1 MKAKHWETV
10 VIAVLGVSPS
20 VLTET
25 LWALAQES
33 PPILPD
39 RIVVLTTRTGRTALE
54 ASLFSGQESGWM
66 RMCSEL
72 KRRGLP
78 IEHKLRFGLASDHVR
93 IFPSANG
100 ACDLDDIAT
109 SADNAAA
116 ADFILRHLR
125 AETDNSGT
133 RVLASIAGGRKTMG
147 ALLMACMSLVGREQ
161 DRVLHVLVNPPF
173 DTPLTPAFLFPA
185 EKMTYRTKDGKTVR
199 ARPRVDLIDVPFVK
213 MRGWY
218 ESAFKSAPP
227 SYAALVRGVQKGMP
241 AAKNHPDLCF
251 DCHTG
256 TLTVNGDHAV
266 DLSPME
272 FAAVLLI
279 QQGVHK
285 LEALAAAVSTLCP
298 ASASDV
304 PDWVVR
310 LRESSRAKS
319 KDVMDISKV
328 LSSARAKL
336 CSHPLLQEFAEVLVP
351 KRGRPAAYPAKKIH
365 YKHLE
370 VLRISADI

>member
-10 VIAVLGVSPS
+10 LIAVLGVSPS

-33 PPILPD
+33 SPVLPD
-39 RIVVLTTRTGRTALE
+39 RIVVLTTRTGRSALE
-54 ASLFSGQESGWM
+54 ASLFSGEESGWM
-66 RMCSEL
+66 RLCSAF

-78 IEHKLRFGLASDHVR
+78 IENKLRFGLASDHVR

-100 ACDLDDIAT
+100 ACDLDDITT

-161 DRVLHVLVNPPF
+161 DRVLHVLVNAPF
-173 DTPLTPAFLFPA
+173 DTPLDPPFLFPTG
-185 EKMTYRTKDGKTVR
+185 KDRHRTREGKPVTVK
-199 ARPRVDLIDVPFVK
+199 PKVDLIDVPFVK

-227 SYAALVRGVQKGMP
+227 SYAALVRGVQRVAPP
-241 AAKNHPDLCF
+241 AANAPRLTLDG
-251 DCHTG
+251 DTG
-256 TLTVNGDHAV
+256 TLCVNCADDV
-266 DLSPME
+266 TLSPTE
-272 FAAVLLI
+272 FAVVSLVLRDAPDI
-279 QQGVHK
+279 AAK
-285 LEALAAAVSTLCP
+285 LFRLRQTTPP
-298 ASASDV
+298 ASAPTWLHDFCEGSRFTSDATAAQEV
-304 PDWVVR
+304 
-310 LRESSRAKS
+310 S
-319 KDVMDISKV
+319 KC
-328 LSSARAKL
+328 LSSARNKL
-336 CSHPLLQEFAEVLVP
+336 TAHPALAAFAEALLP
-351 KRGRPAAYPAKKIH
+351 KRNRKPTYPPAKFTFRG
-365 YKHLE
+365 YDGL
-370 VLRISADI
+370 ADIRR

>member
-39 RIVVLTTRTGRTALE
+39 RIVVLTTRTGKAALE
-54 ASLFSGQESGWM
+54 TSLFSGEESGWM
-66 RMCSEL
+66 RLCSAF

-78 IEHKLRFGLASDHVR
+78 IDNKLRFGLASDHVR

-100 ACDLDDIAT
+100 ACDLDDITT

-161 DRVLHVLVNPPF
+161 DRVLHVLVNAPF
-173 DTPLTPAFLFPA
+173 DTPLDPPFLFPTG
-185 EKMTYRTKDGKTVR
+185 KDRHRTREGKPVTVK
-199 ARPRVDLIDVPFVK
+199 PKVDLIDVPFVK

-227 SYAALVRGVQKGMP
+227 SYAALVRGVQRDMP
-241 AAKNHPDLCF
+241 AAKNHPELCF
-251 DCHTG
+251 NCQTG
-256 TLTVNGDHAV
+256 SLIVNGDHAV
-266 DLSPME
+266 DVSPME

-279 QQGVHK
+279 QKGTHK
-285 LEALAAAVSTLCP
+285 LEALAAAVSAICP
-298 ASASDV
+298 ASSAEA

-336 CSHPLLQEFAEVLVP
+336 CSHPFLRELAETLVP
-351 KRGRPAAYPAKKIH
+351 KRGRPSTYPAKRIH
-365 YKHLE
+365 YKHPE
-370 VLRISADI
+370 TLRISADI